1 MSTIKSNNKM
11 SKLFYNTNGVDSS
24 SYTSGIVTD
33 TEDVIKDYTDGVYT
47 QLSNLNSFIA
57 DLNKI

>member
-33 TEDVIKDYTDGVYT
+33 TEDDDIITDMNYTNVLVICMTH
-47 QLSNLNSFIA
+47 
-57 DLNKI
+57 